1 MTKEK
6 RADSKGRVTLGEG
19 FANRT
24 VLVERLEDGVVIRL
38 ARVIPESESWLYM
51 NKAALASVRR
61 GLAQAKAGKLSTSPP
76 DLSAAK
82 ELADQLQG
90 D

>member
-1 MTKEK
+1 MIKEK
-6 RADSKGRVTLGEG
+6 RADSKGRVTLGQD

-24 VLVERLEDGVVIRL
+24 VLVEPIEDGVVIRP
-38 ARVIPESESWLYM
+38 ARVIPESESWLYT
-51 NKAALASVRR
+51 NKSALASLRR
-61 GLAQAKAGKLSTSPP
+61 GLSQAKAGQFSTSPP

-82 ELADQLQG
+82 ELADQLEG